1 MSRLIEMMVQECKLQ
16 GIETMTPQE
25 LSLLLEGWNG

>member
-1 MSRLIEMMVQECKLQ
+1 MSRLIDMAVHDCKEQ

-25 LSLLLEGWNG
+25 LQRMVDEWH